1 MSAAHASSQS
11 AATIGR
17 SPRVDGASGSPY
29 SLTVRV
35 IVIRGARREKPTS
48 ISFFGLSE
56 RCQYRQRATGFGSTI
71 PAVYAACAKQ
81 GGARRSDAA
90 AGAGGQAGARRERG
104 RAARAW
110 KMPQT
115 LTRRVISLIS
125 TGARRFERSFLW
137 THRKLTSTTEG
148 SSSEL
153 VASSSF
159 ASGCDGWT
167 RVPWQ

>member
-48 ISFFGLSE
+48 ISFLGLSE

-71 PAVYAACAKQ
+71 PAVYAACAKKAGR
-81 GGARRSDAA
+81 GGRRRGGR
-90 AGAGGQAGARRERG
+90 AGG
-104 RAARAW
+104 RAARGGNAGSGGARW

-148 SSSEL
+148 SSSDD

>member
-48 ISFFGLSE
+48 ISFLGLSE

-71 PAVYAACAKQ
+71 PAVYAACAEKAGR
-81 GGARRSDAA
+81 GGWTRR
-90 AGAGGQAGARRERG
+90 AGGQAGGREEETRA

>member
-71 PAVYAACAKQ
+71 PAVYAACAGKA
-81 GGARRSDAA
+81 GLGDRRRRR
-90 AGAGGQAGARRERG
+90 AGGQAGARRSRG
-104 RAARAW
+104 LGRRAW

-148 SSSEL
+148 SSSDD